1 MTDLAGTPPTIRDE
15 PTEAAKV
22 SIQNRGYFPWLLMSP
37 TLVILLV
44 VGLFPFGYAIYLA
57 STNIILSKPY
67 LETFFV
73 GLEQYQELM
82 QDPDFFN
89 ALRITL
95 VYSISA
101 VFIEFWAGLGLALLF
116 QRSIGGKSIYRL
128 AILLPMVIPPLVVG
142 LLWKYMLFPDTGL
155 VSYYSNSLADFF
167 GISPPAFLSS
177 PSSALQTL
185 IFIDVW
191 QWTPFMF
198 LILSAGLAA
207 IPPEPY
213 EAAEIDG
220 ASSWRVFWTI
230 TMPMLQTGDPDR
242 AGDPHDGRLP
252 HLRPDCRSDR
262 RRTGQRDRDPEYLA
276 HQSRLQVLQR
286 LEGGRPVADHLRDHS
301 GHELRLREGPQPG
314 PHRRDTSEET
324 DSDEAKDLMLDHFA
338 GMRRSRKETGGCML
352 VLGLVCAIA
361 TPAGDLDR
369 AHRLHVQGDGTDRAA
384 AMDLHTDV
392 GCLPAS

>member
-1 MTDLAGTPPTIRDE
+1 MTDLAGTQPTGFE
-15 PTEAAKV
+15 KQTQAPKV
-22 SIQNRGYFPWLLMSP
+22 SIQDRRYFPWLLMSP
-37 TLVILLV
+37 TLLILLV

-67 LETFFV
+67 LDTYFV
-73 GLEQYQELM
+73 GLEQYQDLM

-95 VYSISA
+95 VYSVSA
-101 VFIEFWAGLGLALLF
+101 VFIEFWAGLGLAMLF

-220 ASSWRVFWTI
+220 ASAWRVFWTI
-230 TMPMLQTGDPDR
+230 TMPML
-242 AGDPHDGRLP
+242 
-252 HLRPDCRSDR
+252 RPAILIALVI
-262 RRTGQRDRDPEYLA
+262 RTMDAFRTYDQIA
-276 HQSRLQVLQR
+276 VLTS
-286 LEGGRPVADHLRDHS
+286 GG
-301 GHELRLREGPQPG
+301 PG
-314 PHRRDTSEET
+314 NATET
-324 DSDEAKDLMLDHFA
+324 LNIWL
-338 GMRRSRKETGGCML
+338 TN
-352 VLGLVCAIA
+352 LGFRFFNVSK
-361 TPAGDLDR
+361 
-369 AHRLHVQGDGTDRAA
+369 AA
-384 AMDLHTDV
+384 ALSLVVFVMILVMSFVFVKILSRTRIEEQD
-392 GCLPAS
+392 

>member
-1 MTDLAGTPPTIRDE
+1 
-15 PTEAAKV
+15 
-22 SIQNRGYFPWLLMSP
+22 MSP
-37 TLVILLV
+37 TLLILLV

-67 LETFFV
+67 LDTYFV
-73 GLEQYQELM
+73 GLEQYQDLM

-95 VYSISA
+95 IYSVSA
-101 VFIEFWAGLGLALLF
+101 VFIEFWAGLGLAMLF
-116 QRSIGGKSIYRL
+116 QRSIRGKSVYRL

-155 VSYYSNSLADFF
+155 VSYYSNGLADFL

-230 TMPMLQTGDPDR
+230 TMPML
-242 AGDPHDGRLP
+242 
-252 HLRPDCRSDR
+252 RPAILIALVI
-262 RRTGQRDRDPEYLA
+262 RTMDAFRTYDQIA
-276 HQSRLQVLQR
+276 VLTS
-286 LEGGRPVADHLRDHS
+286 GG
-301 GHELRLREGPQPG
+301 PG
-314 PHRRDTSEET
+314 NSTET
-324 DSDEAKDLMLDHFA
+324 LNIWL
-338 GMRRSRKETGGCML
+338 TN
-352 VLGLVCAIA
+352 LGFKFFNVSK
-361 TPAGDLDR
+361 
-369 AHRLHVQGDGTDRAA
+369 AA
-384 AMDLHTDV
+384 ALSLVVFVMILVMSFIFVKILSRTRIEDHD
-392 GCLPAS
+392 